1 MRTRAYVNRG
11 LPYFIRGTC
20 GVGAKR
26 RMKAVWD
33 DVAVGV
39 YSLCVVIQEG
49 AVALKRSR
57 FLDLPAYRG
66 YF

>member
-1 MRTRAYVNRG
+1 
-11 LPYFIRGTC
+11 
-20 GVGAKR
+20 
-26 RMKAVWD
+26 MKAVWD